1 MLQME
6 NYQGNT
12 DYNLL
17 EDKDIVNNLTTT
29 ATNKALS
36 ANQGKTLK
44 DFQTKLVNNET
55 IKQLWSGSAS
65 EWTNDIN
72 IGVSLADYEKLYF
85 VIDESNF
92 IAEMDIPKN
101 FNFAGNK
108 SNYYV
113 FAWCSDNQP
122 VALGFDAGITNGTIL
137 KGVVC
142 QKWPW
147 ANSSTPVAIS
157 KIYGKLRIKE

>member
-17 EDKDIVNNLTTT
+17 EDTDIVNNLTTT

-55 IKQLWSGSAS
+55 IKQLWSGSANDWS
-65 EWTNDIN
+65 NDIN

-85 VIDESNF
+85 VIDTNNY
-92 IAEMDIPKN
+92 IVEMDIPKN
-101 FNFAGNK
+101 YNFAT
-108 SNYYV
+108 SESAYYV
-113 FAWCSDNQP
+113 CTWCGQNQP
-122 VALGFDAGITNGTIL
+122 VGLGFKVGNISGTTL
-137 KGVVC
+137 KGLVC
-142 QKWPW
+142 QRWSW
-147 ANSSTPVAIS
+147 GETSSRVTIS

>member
-6 NYQGNT
+6 NYQGTT

-17 EDKDIVNNLTTT
+17 EDSDIVNNLTTS

-65 EWTNDIN
+65 EWSNDIN
-72 IGVSLADYEKLYF
+72 IGVNLADYEKLYF
-85 VIDESNF
+85 VIDTTNF

-101 FNFAGNK
+101 YNFGSGQ

-113 FAWCSDNQP
+113 CTWCSNNQP
-122 VALGFDAGITNGTIL
+122 VALGFNTGSITGTTL

-142 QKWPW
+142 QRW
-147 ANSSTPVAIS
+147 AWGASSNPVTIS
-157 KIYGKLRIKE
+157 RIYGKLRIKE

>member
-44 DFQTKLVNNET
+44 DFQTKLVSNET

-65 EWTNDIN
+65 DWSNDID

-85 VIDESNF
+85 VIGASNF

-101 FNFAGNK
+101 YNFATSE
-108 SNYYV
+108 SNFYIC
-113 FAWCSDNQP
+113 AWAENNQP
-122 VALGFDAGITNGTIL
+122 VSLGFKVGSITGTTL

-142 QKWPW
+142 QRW
-147 ANSSTPVAIS
+147 AWSATSSPVTIS
-157 KIYGKLRIKE
+157 KIYGKPRIKE

>member
-1 MLQME
+1 MIQLE
-6 NYQGNT
+6 NYVGNT
-12 DYNLL
+12 NYNIL
-17 EDKDIVNNLTTT
+17 EDDDIVDSLTSS

-55 IKQLWSGSAS
+55 ITQLWSGSAS
-65 EWTNDIN
+65 GWSNDID
-72 IGVSLADYEKLYF
+72 IGVNLADYEKLYF
-85 VIDESNF
+85 VIDTGNF
-92 IAEMDIPKN
+92 ITEMDIPEN
-101 FNFAGNK
+101 YNFATSE

-113 FAWCSDNQP
+113 WAWCSNNQP
-122 VALGFDAGITNGTIL
+122 VSLGFKVGSISGTTL

-142 QKWPW
+142 QRW
-147 ANSSTPVAIS
+147 AGSAISNPVTIS

>member
-17 EDKDIVNNLTTT
+17 EDSDIVNNLTSSD
-29 ATNKALS
+29 TNKALS

-44 DFQTKLVNNET
+44 EFQKKLVNNET

-65 EWTNDIN
+65 EWSNNIN
-72 IGVSLADYEKLYF
+72 IGVNLADYEKLYF
-85 VIDESNF
+85 VIDTSNF

-101 FNFAGNK
+101 YNFAT
-108 SNYYV
+108 SESAYYV
-113 FAWCSDNQP
+113 CAWCSNNQP
-122 VALGFDAGITNGTIL
+122 VSLGFKVGSISGTTL
-137 KGVVC
+137 QGVVC
-142 QKWPW
+142 QRWGW
-147 ANSSTPVAIS
+147 SATSNPVTIS

>member
-12 DYNLL
+12 NYNLL
-17 EDKDIVNNLTTT
+17 EEKDIVNNLTTT

-65 EWTNDIN
+65 DWSNDID

-85 VIDESNF
+85 VFDTNNY
-92 IAEMDIPKN
+92 IAEIDIPKN
-101 FNFAGNK
+101 YNFATSE
-108 SNYYV
+108 SNYYICT
-113 FAWCSDNQP
+113 WCGNNQP
-122 VALGFDAGITNGTIL
+122 VSLGFKVGSISGTTL
-137 KGVVC
+137 KGVIC
-142 QKWPW
+142 QKWAW
-147 ANSSTPVAIS
+147 SNSSNPVTIT
-157 KIYGKLRIKE
+157 KIYGKPRIKE

>member
-1 MLQME
+1 MLNME
-6 NYQGNT
+6 NYQGT
-12 DYNLL
+12 KDYNLL
-17 EDKDIVNNLTTT
+17 EDSDIVNNLTTT

-65 EWTNDIN
+65 DWSNDID

-85 VIDESNF
+85 VIDTSNF
-92 IAEMDIPKN
+92 IVEMDIPKN
-101 FNFAGNK
+101 YNFATSE

-113 FAWCSDNQP
+113 CAWCANNQP
-122 VALGFDAGITNGTIL
+122 VSLGFKVGSITGTTL

-142 QKWPW
+142 QRWGW
-147 ANSSTPVAIS
+147 SATSNPVTIS

>member
-1 MLQME
+1 MIQLE
-6 NYQGNT
+6 NYAGNT
-12 DYNLL
+12 NYNLL
-17 EDKDIVNNLTTT
+17 EDDDIVNSLTNTS
-29 ATNKALS
+29 TNKALS

-65 EWTNDIN
+65 DWANDID
-72 IGVSLADYEKLYF
+72 IGVSLSDYEKLYF
-85 VIDESNF
+85 VIDTNNY

-101 FNFAGNK
+101 YNFATGE
-108 SNYYV
+108 STYYV
-113 FAWCSDNQP
+113 CAWCSNNQP
-122 VALGFDAGITNGTIL
+122 VSLGFKVGSITGTIL

-142 QKWPW
+142 QRWGW
-147 ANSSTPVAIS
+147 ANNSSPVGIT

>member
-17 EDKDIVNNLTTT
+17 EDTDIVNNLTTT

-65 EWTNDIN
+65 DWSNDID

-85 VIDESNF
+85 VIDTSNF
-92 IAEMDIPKN
+92 ITEIDIPKN
-101 FNFAGNK
+101 YNFA

-113 FAWCSDNQP
+113 CAWCSNNQP
-122 VALGFDAGITNGTIL
+122 VSLGFDVGSITGTTL

-142 QKWPW
+142 QRW
-147 ANSSTPVAIS
+147 AWGATSNPVPIT